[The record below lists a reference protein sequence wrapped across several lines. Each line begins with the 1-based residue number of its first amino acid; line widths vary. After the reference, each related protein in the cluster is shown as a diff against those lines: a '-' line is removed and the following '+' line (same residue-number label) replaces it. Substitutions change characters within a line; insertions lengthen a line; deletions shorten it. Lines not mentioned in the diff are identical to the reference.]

1 MSNVDIGKVR
11 DSVGD
16 RDFDTESVQEGDQLL
31 TFAEFVARKGDGS
44 VRELHLEPVQ
54 QVGLDLLL
62 RREAVPRASVGRIDD
77 QALDE
82 FGPGLPTGRAAF
94 RVEVPRVEEVVDSD
108 HRGAEHVPG
117 VLQGDAESD
126 RKSTRLNSSH
136 QIISY

>member
-1 MSNVDIGKVR
+1 MSNVDLVEVR

-62 RREAVPRASVGRIDD
+62 RRETVPRASVGRIDD

-82 FGPGLPTGRAAF
+82 FGPGLPAGCAAF
-94 RVEVPRVEEVVDSD
+94 RVKVPRGAEVVDSD
-108 HRGAEHVPG
+108 KRGGENAAG
-117 VLQGDAESD
+117 GLQADGECVQV
-126 RKSTRLNSSH
+126 SSFPEG
-136 QIISY
+136 